1 MFYYGPL
8 VDPKSFLD
16 QSNLFEPYQKILLMD
31 QKAKLEIR
39 KKESVHIKK
48 FCVN

>member
-16 QSNLFEPYQKILLMD
+16 QSNLFGPYQKFLLMG
-31 QKAKLEIR
+31 QKTKLEIR
-39 KKESVHIKK
+39 KK
-48 FCVN
+48 NGPY